1 MPQRQKKT
9 RAVRDIAQQANRRVS
24 LSQKQQQLNARLSA
38 DAKKKARIQ
47 GKWSAGSQ
55 KGMRRHERGMGR

>member
-1 MPQRQKKT
+1 M
-9 RAVRDIAQQANRRVS
+9 RDITQQANRRVS
-24 LSQKQQQLNARLSA
+24 LGQKQQQLNARLST

-55 KGMRRHERGMGR
+55 KGDAAA

>member
-1 MPQRQKKT
+1 M
-9 RAVRDIAQQANRRVS
+9 RDIAQQANRRVS
-24 LSQKQQQLNARLSA
+24 LSQKQQQLNAQLSA

-55 KGMRRHERGMGR
+55 KGDAAA